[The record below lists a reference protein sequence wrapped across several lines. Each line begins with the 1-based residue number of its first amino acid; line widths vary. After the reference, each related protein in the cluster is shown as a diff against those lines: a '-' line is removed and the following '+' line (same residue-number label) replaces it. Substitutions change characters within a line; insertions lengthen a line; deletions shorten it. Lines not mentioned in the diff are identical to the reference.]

1 MTGLGP
7 PTGQLPMI
15 PNAPS
20 PPPMFGMADA
30 SKPGAK
36 PKRASFFPTFLGTG
50 SAPEAGQ
57 LGQKTLL
64 GA

>member
-1 MTGLGP
+1 MNSIGP
-7 PTGQLPMI
+7 PQGQLPMI

-20 PPPMFGMADA
+20 PPPMFGADSS
-30 SKPGAK
+30 SKPGQR
-36 PKRASFFPTFLGTG
+36 PKRQSFFPTFLGTG
-50 SAPEAGQ
+50 SAPETGQ